1 MIKTV
6 THEEVTKDDLGGAQA
21 HNARSGVAH
30 FAAED
35 EPGVIRA
42 LRELLSYLPSNNLE
56 DPPVVASDDPPDRRD
71 ESLKTVVPE
80 NPNRPY
86 DIKEVIRA
94 VVDDRHFFE
103 VHEHFARNIV
113 VGFARLGG
121 RSVGVVAN
129 QPAVLAGVLDI
140 DASRKA
146 ARFVRT
152 CDAFN
157 LPLITFV
164 DVPGFL
170 PGTAQ
175 EWGGIITH
183 GAKLLYAFAEATVP
197 KLTVI
202 TRKAYGGAY
211 DVMASKHIRADLNLA
226 WPTAEI
232 AVMGPEGAV
241 NIVFRNEL
249 SKAKNAEKARTEM
262 VQKYRDTFANPYKAA
277 ELGYVD
283 EVILPEDTR
292 PQLCRAL
299 QMLRNKRQD
308 VPQRKHGNIPL

>member
-1 MIKTV
+1 CPVVGLNDSGGARIQEGVVSLAGYADIFYRNVSASGVVPQLSAILGPCAGGAVYSPAITDFIVMTKGSSYMFITGPDVIKTV

-35 EPGVIRA
+35 EPGAIRA
-42 LRELLSYLPSNNLE
+42 LRELLSYLP
-56 DPPVVASDDPPDRRD
+56 
-71 ESLKTVVPE
+71 
-80 NPNRPY
+80 
-86 DIKEVIRA
+86 
-94 VVDDRHFFE
+94 
-103 VHEHFARNIV
+103 
-113 VGFARLGG
+113 
-121 RSVGVVAN
+121 
-129 QPAVLAGVLDI
+129 
-140 DASRKA
+140 SRKA

-157 LPLITFV
+157 IPLITFV

-175 EWGGIITH
+175 EWSGIITH

-241 NIVFRNEL
+241 SIVFRNEL
-249 SKAKNAEKARTEM
+249 TKARDAEKAKKDL
-262 VQKYRDTFANPYKAA
+262 VQKYRDT
-277 ELGYVD
+277 
-283 EVILPEDTR
+283 
-292 PQLCRAL
+292 
-299 QMLRNKRQD
+299 
-308 VPQRKHGNIPL
+308 